1 MMKMEYLLQTE
12 VGSQGQEDTEV
23 KVTIILMSGIHFDLL
38 TSDS

>member
-23 KVTIILMSGIHFDLL
+23 KDVLEAYIL
-38 TSDS
+38 TS